1 MTVPL
6 EQRKV
11 VDGVFEGLFSKAL
24 KLEVTPLLRRRL
36 QDLGVDLAA
45 LKPVYP
51 HAVWLRSLVAA
62 AEELYPGR
70 PLPEAMR
77 ELGGR
82 AVTGYFETLL
92 GMALKQLLRAI
103 GVRRTIGRMTL
114 NFSSTNNY
122 TETKIRDLGERHVE
136 LWMNELTETQHNMA
150 GIIQTGLTI
159 AGGKNVRVTITGS
172 DDRGCTYE
180 VRWD

>member
-1 MTVPL
+1 MSLPL

-24 KLEVTPLLRRRL
+24 KLEVTPQLRRRL
-36 QDLGVDLAA
+36 GELGVDLAA

-51 HAVWLRSLVAA
+51 HAVWLSALVAA
-62 AEELYPGR
+62 AEELHPGT
-70 PLPEAMR
+70 PLPEALR
-77 ELGGR
+77 ALGGR
-82 AVTGYFETLL
+82 AVSGYFETLI
-92 GMALKQLLRAI
+92 GRALKQLLRAI

-122 TETKIRDLGERHVE
+122 TETKITDLGERNVE
-136 LWMNELTETQHNMA
+136 LWMNELTDTQHNMA

-159 AGGKNVRVTITGS
+159 AGGKNVRVEIIAS
-172 DDRGCTYE
+172 DAAGCTYS